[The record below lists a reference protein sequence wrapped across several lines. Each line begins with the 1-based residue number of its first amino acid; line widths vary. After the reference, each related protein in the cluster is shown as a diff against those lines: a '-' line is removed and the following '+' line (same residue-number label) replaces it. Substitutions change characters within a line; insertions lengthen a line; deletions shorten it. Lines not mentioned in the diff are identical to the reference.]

1 MPYAPSVFL
10 PCLTLRVFRCL
21 LPLHPKQIFSLVNN
35 NTCSVIIYVPPDYH
49 NFLFF
54 MPSGY
59 SYPLPQTDYESR
71 STDNPAVPCFCPPH
85 RCASGVPSATG
96 LFYHCSFILVNFGH
110 YALMQKRP
118 EIMFQIRPYL
128 DLIIVSFRAINPD
141 DVWQVKQ
148 IMRLRPITSGVC
160 CLSFS

>member
-59 SYPLPQTDYESR
+59 SYPLPQTEYESR
-71 STDNPAVPCFCPPH
+71 STDNPAVPCLVH
-85 RCASGVPSATG
+85 HSGIVYGVPLCDRDILSLIQGKSELNKQFRYNTFTDSLGETG
-96 LFYHCSFILVNFGH
+96 ISVVLFRH
-110 YALMQKRP
+110 
-118 EIMFQIRPYL
+118 
-128 DLIIVSFRAINPD
+128 LIPHT
-141 DVWQVKQ
+141 
-148 IMRLRPITSGVC
+148 L
-160 CLSFS
+160 